1 MDGYVR
7 IIGTLRQFQDKVEI
21 SGYHCDPISSFNE
34 ITIHYLSCIQS
45 YLYFKKRSNPAINST
60 SSAMN
65 TSDSDDL
72 ETKVG
77 RLFVV
82 WLCSDF
88 EIHSNEPTAER
99 IVDIP
104 IWFDAA
110 VRIAGIRP
118 ERCGVSALH
127 VGSTVDLLWKRW
139 RRKWRCTC
147 LSLIHILV
155 ICVFVWKR
163 RLRRRGIC
171 QVMMPTG
178 RRSLNWRTTCYFLL
192 FSHPHS
198 IQL

>member
-77 RLFVV
+77 RLLVV
-82 WLCSDF
+82 
-88 EIHSNEPTAER
+88 
-99 IVDIP
+99 
-104 IWFDAA
+104 
-110 VRIAGIRP
+110 
-118 ERCGVSALH
+118 
-127 VGSTVDLLWKRW
+127 
-139 RRKWRCTC
+139 
-147 LSLIHILV
+147 
-155 ICVFVWKR
+155 
-163 RLRRRGIC
+163 
-171 QVMMPTG
+171 
-178 RRSLNWRTTCYFLL
+178 
-192 FSHPHS
+192 
-198 IQL
+198 

>member
-45 YLYFKKRSNPAINST
+45 YLYFRKRSNPAINST

-72 ETKVG
+72 ETKVDG
-77 RLFVV
+77 LVSIE
-82 WLCSDF
+82 LCPDF

-110 VRIAGIRP
+110 VRIAGLRP
-118 ERCGVSALH
+118 ECCGVSILH
-127 VGSTVDLLWKRW
+127 IESSIDLLWKRW

-147 LSLIHILV
+147 LSLIHILA
-155 ICVFVWKR
+155 ICVFVWER
-163 RLRRRGIC
+163 RLMRRDY
-171 QVMMPTG
+171 V
-178 RRSLNWRTTCYFLL
+178 S
-192 FSHPHS
+192 
-198 IQL
+198 